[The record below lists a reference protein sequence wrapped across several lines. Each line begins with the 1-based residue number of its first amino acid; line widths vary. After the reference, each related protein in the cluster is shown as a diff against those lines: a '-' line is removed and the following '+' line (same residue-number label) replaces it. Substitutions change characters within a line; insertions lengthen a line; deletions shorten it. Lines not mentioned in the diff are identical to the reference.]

1 MSELNPDNAKL
12 EELISERFTVN
23 NYLVKKDFHE
33 KLLLRDENGN
43 RIEFFS
49 QFIFIMRRF
58 IKTQGRTPVIP
69 DVRPFGV
76 RLLFPHSFQLTA
88 FFLSSTKVR

>member
-43 RIEFFS
+43 RIRSFF
-49 QFIFIMRRF
+49 
-58 IKTQGRTPVIP
+58 
-69 DVRPFGV
+69 
-76 RLLFPHSFQLTA
+76 LCLHSFIIRMNSLR
-88 FFLSSTKVR
+88 FFR